1 MHCLHVH
8 FLMFHDISYNRSF
21 PSDSGTYSLIA
32 ALIQIFDGVLIFK
45 QVEINMNYKRN
56 AYFVPDQHFIDNAFK
71 F

>member
-1 MHCLHVH
+1 MILVITGVFRLIVEH
-8 FLMFHDISYNRSF
+8 F
-21 PSDSGTYSLIA
+21 A